1 MISVGLLVVFDLA
14 IEEDR
19 KPKDLPTLIA
29 LNYFFLPTFGRSLS
43 VSPSD
48 GWQGI
53 FDPTVCRNRE
63 REGRSTRALKHTSRD
78 VTIACLRRIVNQT
91 LVVWCLLEV

>member
-43 VSPSD
+43 VS
-48 GWQGI
+48 
-53 FDPTVCRNRE
+53 
-63 REGRSTRALKHTSRD
+63 
-78 VTIACLRRIVNQT
+78 
-91 LVVWCLLEV
+91 